1 MQIQK
6 ILEEVEKIGRQ
17 YQAREVILFGS
28 RAKETAHPRSDIDL
42 AVSGVQD
49 FDLLLEEIEN
59 IPTLYS
65 VDLINLDSCQNPLL
79 LEDIKRY
86 GRKIY
91 PEI

>member
-1 MQIQK
+1 MRA
-6 ILEEVEKIGRQ
+6 EEVIRKAAGLCRK
-17 YQAREVILFGS
+17 YHAKEVILFGS

-65 VDLINLDSCQNPLL
+65 VDLINLDSCRNPLL